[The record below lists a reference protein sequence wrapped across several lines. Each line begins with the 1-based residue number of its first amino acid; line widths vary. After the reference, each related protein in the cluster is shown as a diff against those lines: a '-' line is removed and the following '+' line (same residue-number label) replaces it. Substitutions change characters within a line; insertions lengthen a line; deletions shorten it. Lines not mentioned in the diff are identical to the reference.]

1 MNMKKILQL
10 KRPGMAMP
18 LAVVAI
24 MILLAMGVG
33 LLSLGLNS
41 RIYAIRSASDIA
53 ARCAADDGLEIALYE
68 MNQNLEVKPWTGETL
83 PKALNV
89 SLPYSDEICSYL
101 VKGDSAG
108 NYTVWSIGESG
119 GFKRGVR
126 ATLKLRGLFEHAI
139 LTKGDL
145 VLKSGTVIDGYNS
158 SDPLDTDADVDIG
171 TQSTEDQSIVLNA
184 GVEVNGDV
192 IVGVGGDPDDAIKD
206 LGATTESQF
215 AGTENDPMPEI
226 TAPPLPNMG
235 PSIFAK
241 GNTVT
246 ITPAE
251 SGQYGKIDVR
261 QTSTKE
267 GVSPGI
273 LEINGGDVVLHITG
287 DIKLGSLCEI
297 VVANDST
304 LTLYVDG
311 NIDCGEGSGIN
322 TQNPTKSASTL
333 YIYATG
339 DGSQNFDI
347 KANGDFTGVI
357 YAPNADVDL
366 YAGGDAF
373 GSIVADTFEFKAGG
387 NYYYDEALRDVE
399 IDDIG
404 VRFVVDR
411 WYEAKLPSPDAI
423 AAFVEAAK

>member
-10 KRPGMAMP
+10 KRPGMAVP

-41 RIYAIRSASDIA
+41 RIFAVRSASDIA
-53 ARCAADDGLEIALYE
+53 ARCAADAGLEIALYE
-68 MNQNLEVKPWTGETL
+68 MNQNLEIKPWTGETL
-83 PKALNV
+83 PKAFNV
-89 SLPYSDEICSYL
+89 SLPYSDEVCSYL
-101 VKGDSAG
+101 VTGDSVG
-108 NYTVWSIGESG
+108 NYTIWSIGKSG

-126 ATLKLRGLFEHAI
+126 ATLKVQGLFEHAI
-139 LTKGDL
+139 LTTSSL

-192 IVGVGGDPDDAIKD
+192 IVGVGGDADDAIKD
-206 LGATTESQF
+206 LGATTENQY
-215 AGTENDPMPEI
+215 AGMEDEPLPEI

-235 PSIFAK
+235 PLIAAK

-251 SGQYGKIDVR
+251 SGQYGQIDVR
-261 QTSTKE
+261 QTSTQE
-267 GVSPGI
+267 GISPGI
-273 LEINGGDVVLHITG
+273 LEISGGDVVLHITG
-287 DIKLGSLCEI
+287 DIQIGSLCEI
-297 VVANDST
+297 LVASDST

-311 NIDCGEGSGIN
+311 DILCREGSGIN
-322 TQNPTKSASTL
+322 TQNPTKSSSTL
-333 YIYATG
+333 YVYATG
-339 DGSQNFDI
+339 DGTQNFDI
-347 KANGDFTGVI
+347 RANGEFTGVI

-366 YAGGDAF
+366 YAGGDAY
-373 GSIVADTFEFKAGG
+373 GAIVADDFEFKSGG

-404 VRFVVDR
+404 ARFVVDR
-411 WYEAKLPSPDAI
+411 WYEAKLSSPDAI